1 MQRAGADDPSMAE
14 PDDFGELLAAAQAG
28 AAWAV
33 GELYARHQP
42 AVLRY
47 LSARVSRDA
56 EDVASQV
63 WLEAARG
70 LDRFEGDETG
80 FRCWLFVIARR
91 RAANEYR
98 RLGRS
103 RTVAA
108 QADVLEQRASDD
120 PEAEAIDRLAG
131 DDAARLIARLLTG
144 LQAEVV
150 LLRLVA
156 GLSVEDTAALMNKK
170 PATVRVLQHRAV
182 RTLAKKLDRQVTES
196 YPPGI
201 RELR

>member
-1 MQRAGADDPSMAE
+1 MERDAADDPSMAE
-14 PDDFGELLAAAQAG
+14 PDDFGDLLAAAQAG

-70 LDRFEGDETG
+70 LGRFEGDETG

-98 RLGRS
+98 RLARS
-103 RTVAA
+103 RTVATRP
-108 QADVLEQRASDD
+108 DLLEQPGRDD
-120 PEAEAIDRLAG
+120 PEAEALDRLAG
-131 DDAARLIARLLTG
+131 DDAARLIARLLPS

-156 GLSVEDTAALMNKK
+156 GLSVEDTAALVNKW
-170 PATVRVLQHRAV
+170 PGTVRVLQHRAL
-182 RTLAKKLDRQVTES
+182 RTLAKKLDRHVTES
-196 YPPGI
+196 DPPGI

>member
-1 MQRAGADDPSMAE
+1 MVLDGADDLSMAE
-14 PDDFGELLAAAQAG
+14 PDDFDELLAAAQAG
-28 AAWAV
+28 ASWAV

-63 WLEAARG
+63 WLDAARG
-70 LDRFEGDETG
+70 LGRFEGDETG

-98 RLGRS
+98 RIARV

-108 QADVLEQRASDD
+108 GPDVDEQPARDD
-120 PEAEAIDRLAG
+120 PEAEAVNRLAG
-131 DDAARLIARLLTG
+131 DEAARLIVRLLPS

-150 LLRLVA
+150 LLRLIA
-156 GLSVEDTAALMNKK
+156 GLSVEETAALVKKK
-170 PATVRVLQHRAV
+170 PGTVRVLQHRAL

-196 YPPGI
+196 DPPGI